1 MFAWMRWL
9 PVIGRLSLES
19 RSLECQFKLLNDQHP
34 KPVAFVSS
42 FCFVVTSTIIT
53 TPPLNSKPQINFDC
67 DSQ

>member
-34 KPVAFVSS
+34 KLWRLFRRDVDD
-42 FCFVVTSTIIT
+42 
-53 TPPLNSKPQINFDC
+53 SKPQINFDC
-67 DSQ
+67 DSQW